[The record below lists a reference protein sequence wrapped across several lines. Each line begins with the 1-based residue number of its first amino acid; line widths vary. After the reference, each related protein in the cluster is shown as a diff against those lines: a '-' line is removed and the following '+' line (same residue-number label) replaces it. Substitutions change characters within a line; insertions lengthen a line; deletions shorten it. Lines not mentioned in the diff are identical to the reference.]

1 MSFCVF
7 EFQALFCFR
16 EVDMKWHGQ
25 QDVTY
30 LVLHIIK
37 GIFWLYDIE
46 EKVMLSFKITF
57 NWIFFYF
64 LKIYIYLY
72 LSHIHLF
79 IYYYYGKFN

>member
-46 EKVMLSFKITF
+46 EKVMLSLKNHFQLD
-57 NWIFFYF
+57 FFYF
-64 LKIYIYLY
+64 LKKDIYIFVFVTYTFI
-72 LSHIHLF
+72 HILLLR
-79 IYYYYGKFN
+79 

>member
-46 EKVMLSFKITF
+46 GKVMLSFKITF
-57 NWIFFYF
+57 NWIYFYF
-64 LKIYIYLY
+64 LKKDIYIFVFVTYTFI
-72 LSHIHLF
+72 HILLLR
-79 IYYYYGKFN
+79 